1 MVYKLKEEKMNFNK
15 ELDVFL
21 TSCPRVREQLESHMN
36 GHEIKNQNV
45 IGLANFLMKDET
57 GIYSVAPS
65 KINEFK
71 EKVLNEETR
80 LEKIEKSI
88 AGRGLLGGIEKE
100 FPNISKTNTEE
111 DQSKIEEDLEK
122 LRKETEGL
130 LALYSVPTK
139 TEVEGLAEARR
150 VLDEQSETEYVE
162 LNKKRKEAIKE
173 IDVIL
178 GSEPTEKQKLK
189 YFMTIPFENR
199 IYYIGFNTKESYDA
213 AIELREEMKDP
224 GREHLNELAKL
235 ADWQRHF
242 SQVIN
247 AGSVVYEV
255 NRENKDMFN
264 VANPNPNFKLDKKEQ
279 IGLAKIFLEES
290 QKLTEASLKLEEKRK
305 I

>member
-36 GHEIKNQNV
+36 GQEIKNQNV
-45 IGLANFLMKDET
+45 INLANFLMKDET

-111 DQSKIEEDLEK
+111 DQSRIEKDLGK
-122 LRKETEGL
+122 LREETDEL
-130 LALYSVPTK
+130 LALYSVPEK
-139 TEVEGLAEARR
+139 TDTALAKARS
-150 VLDEQSETEYVE
+150 VLDEQSEIEYVE
-162 LNKKRKEAIKE
+162 LNNKRKEAINE
-173 IDVIL
+173 IDNIL
-178 GSEPTEKQKLK
+178 ETEPTEKQKLE

-290 QKLTEASLKLEEKRK
+290 QKFTEASLKLEEKRK